1 MCLVGLPLPQE
12 SDAARALRAC
22 QWARPESL
30 GARPRISRQPERVR
44 QAGSCV
50 TSIWRC
56 LTDATTL
63 VTDLAIFLVG
73 AAVVISVVRAWRARP
88 TRAPLAELP
97 SEVKNRYAASWERIE
112 KRFLEA
118 LQEATQE
125 ADALVLAMLGER
137 GHPLGHDRLPRR
149 RRETA

>member
-1 MCLVGLPLPQE
+1 M
-12 SDAARALRAC
+12 
-22 QWARPESL
+22 
-30 GARPRISRQPERVR
+30 
-44 QAGSCV
+44 
-50 TSIWRC
+50 
-56 LTDATTL
+56 DATTL
-63 VTDLAIFLVG
+63 VTDLAIFLVV

-88 TRAPLAELP
+88 TRVPLAELP